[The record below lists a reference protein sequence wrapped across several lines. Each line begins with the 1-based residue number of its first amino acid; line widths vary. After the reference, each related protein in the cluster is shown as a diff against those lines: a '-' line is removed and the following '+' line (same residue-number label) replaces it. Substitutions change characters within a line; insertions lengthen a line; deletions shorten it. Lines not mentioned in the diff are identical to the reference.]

1 MISRVSCIVGSNPV
15 YGCPTAALVH
25 EVGEVHVVYFQ
36 RTVQISGVII
46 GHGLHRAYHDN
57 FIRILVDG
65 ELGIAGIIPRLVVN
79 SQQAALNDSHRSADG
94 IAIHVAEVSF
104 RPCYPCAADV
114 TDGVSQQYLPF
125 LVKRYYGPTPHD
137 FPPPTIS
144 CSPSSDHVFLTICFG
159 YFTQLSASKL
169 LLNATPISL

>member
-104 RPCYPCAADV
+104 GPRYPRATNV
-114 TDGVSQQYLPF
+114 TNGVSQQYLPF
-125 LVKRYYGPTPHD
+125 LVKRYYGWLAY
-137 FPPPTIS
+137 S
-144 CSPSSDHVFLTICFG
+144 CLLYTSPSPLD
-159 YFTQLSASKL
+159 A
-169 LLNATPISL
+169 